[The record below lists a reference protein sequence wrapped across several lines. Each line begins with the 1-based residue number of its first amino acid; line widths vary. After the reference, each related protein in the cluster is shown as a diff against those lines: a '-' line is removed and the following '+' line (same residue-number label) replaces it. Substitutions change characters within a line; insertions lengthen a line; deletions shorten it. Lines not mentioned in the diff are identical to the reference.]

1 MKPMHAT
8 SNLEDALI
16 ILAAA
21 TLFVPVSHRLGVSSV
36 LGYLAAGFLVGPGGF
51 GFISEPEHTAF
62 LAEFGVVFLL
72 FTVGLDLPLSRLWAM
87 RRHIFGLGLAQV
99 AVTSAVIGAVAYLF
113 GLAPEAAIV
122 VGGALALSS
131 TATVLQLLA
140 ERGEISN
147 RHGRIGVAVL
157 LFQDLAVV
165 PLLALIPLLGNE
177 NGALLPALGLAGL
190 KAVAALAI
198 ILVMGRIIV
207 RPFYLVVAASRN
219 TELFAA
225 TTLLLILATA
235 WATERAGMSMAL
247 GAFMAGLLLAGSP
260 YRHQIEAD
268 IKPVRGLFL
277 GLFFMTVAM
286 TLDVSL
292 LHEYAVTILTIAL
305 SLLALKTMLNTGLG
319 LLFGLGKPISLRVG
333 LLLSQGGEFAFV
345 ILSAAAV
352 TGLIASEPAQILI
365 AAVVLTIAST
375 PLFDFLGR
383 RVAGA
388 IEAREG
394 SDVNRL
400 AEEAGDLRDHVVI
413 AGFGRVGQTIARLL
427 HRHNRDYVAIDMNA
441 HGVIDARQRG
451 FNAFFGDAA
460 RLEVWRTAGIDH
472 ARSAVVTL
480 DQPDT
485 SEHTVAML
493 RTHFPD
499 LTIIA
504 RAHDGEHQ
512 KRLLMAGAT
521 TVVQEAVEA
530 SMQLGATT
538 LEAAGLDLDEVAR
551 TIDDFR
557 RDDADRETS

>member
-1 MKPMHAT
+1 MHAT

-16 ILAAA
+16 VLAAA
-21 TLFVPVSHRLGVSSV
+21 TLFVPISHRFGVSSV
-36 LGYLAAGFLVGPGGF
+36 LGYLAAGFLVGPGALGADQRC
-51 GFISEPEHTAF
+51 GTHRISGRVWR
-62 LAEFGVVFLL
+62 GVSALHRWPGSADQPSVGHAPPYLWPWAGAGGGHLGDHRRRGLL
-72 FTVGLDLPLSRLWAM
+72 VRLSA
-87 RRHIFGLGLAQV
+87 
-99 AVTSAVIGAVAYLF
+99 
-113 GLAPEAAIV
+113 EAAIV

-140 ERGEISN
+140 ERGEIPD
-147 RHGRIGVAVL
+147 RHGRVGVAVL

-177 NGALLPALGLAGL
+177 NGALLPALGLAGV
-190 KAVAALAI
+190 KAVVALTI
-198 ILVMGRIIV
+198 IVVMGRIIV

-219 TELFAA
+219 TELFTA

-235 WATERAGMSMAL
+235 WGTEQAGMSMAL

-292 LHEYAVTILTIAL
+292 LRNHLVTIVAIAL
-305 SLLALKTMLNTGLG
+305 ALLLLKSVLNVGLG
-319 LLFGLGKPISLRVG
+319 LLFGLGKAISLRAG

-345 ILSAAAV
+345 ILSSATV
-352 TGLIASEPAQILI
+352 TGLLDNEPAQILI
-365 AAVVLTIAST
+365 AAVVLSIAST

-383 RVAGA
+383 RLASA
-388 IEAREG
+388 IETRES
-394 SDVNRL
+394 SDISRL
-400 AEEAGDLRDHVVI
+400 AAEASEAQDHVII

-427 HRHNRDYVAIDMNA
+427 NHHHRDYVAIDMNA
-441 HGVIDARQRG
+441 HGVIKARQLG

-460 RLEVWRTAGIDH
+460 RLEVWRTAGIDR
-472 ARSAVVTL
+472 ARSAVITL

-485 SEHTVAML
+485 SENTVAML

-499 LTIIA
+499 LTIVA
-504 RAHDGEHQ
+504 RAHDAEHQ

-521 TVVQEAVEA
+521 TVVQEAGRSQHA
-530 SMQLGATT
+530 AWRHHAGSLG
-538 LEAAGLDLDEVAR
+538 R
-551 TIDDFR
+551 
-557 RDDADRETS
+557 

>member
-1 MKPMHAT
+1 MR
-8 SNLEDALI
+8 
-16 ILAAA
+16 
-21 TLFVPVSHRLGVSSV
+21 PVSWSDPAPWGL
-36 LGYLAAGFLVGPGGF
+36 
-51 GFISEPEHTAF
+51 ISDVEHTAF

-72 FTVGLDLPLSRLWAM
+72 FTVGLDLPISRLWAM
-87 RRHIFGLGLAQV
+87 RHHIFGLGLAQV
-99 AVTSAVIGAVAYLF
+99 AVTSAIIGGAAYWF
-113 GLAPEAAIV
+113 GLSAEAAIV

-140 ERGEISN
+140 ERGEIPD
-147 RHGRIGVAVL
+147 RHGRVGVAVL

-177 NGALLPALGLAGL
+177 NGALLPALGLAGV
-190 KAVAALAI
+190 KAVVALTI
-198 ILVMGRIIV
+198 IVVMGRIIV

-219 TELFAA
+219 TELFTA

-235 WATERAGMSMAL
+235 WGTEQAGMSMAL

-292 LHEYAVTILTIAL
+292 LRNHLVTIVAIAL
-305 SLLALKTMLNTGLG
+305 ALLLLKSVLNVGLG
-319 LLFGLGKPISLRVG
+319 LLFGLGKAISLRAG

-345 ILSAAAV
+345 ILSSATV
-352 TGLIASEPAQILI
+352 TGLLDNEPAQILI
-365 AAVVLTIAST
+365 AAVVLSIAST

-383 RVAGA
+383 RLASA
-388 IEAREG
+388 IETRES
-394 SDVNRL
+394 SDISRL
-400 AEEAGDLRDHVVI
+400 AAEASEAQDHVII

-427 HRHNRDYVAIDMNA
+427 NHHHRDYVAIDMNA
-441 HGVIDARQRG
+441 HGVIKARQLG

-460 RLEVWRTAGIDH
+460 RLEVWRTAGIDR
-472 ARSAVVTL
+472 ARSAVITL

-485 SEHTVAML
+485 SENTVAML

-499 LTIIA
+499 LTIVA
-504 RAHDGEHQ
+504 RAHDAEHQ

-538 LEAAGLDLDEVAR
+538 LEASGVDHDEVVS

-557 RDDADRETS
+557 RDSLAGREAL